1 MMDLKGLTNYG
12 GPPPIN
18 DAGTESKEVRPYI
31 SNGNE
36 DEDIQGSDRKYPINI
51 PNLTFTAATTKAIAL
66 TTSLL
71 HEVSSNE
78 DITNKILVIGDNTI
92 LLEVENSNSWS
103 QDMSQRQQQSQQ
115 QPEQRQQQND
125 ENVSDFLRGDDDNE
139 GKVEEHSCVIHSNNS
154 PCFCSY
160 PSTSYT
166 YTNGG
171 STRTSTMVP
180 NAVCLCENEKCCL
193 CLPKSVAHNCVPVE
207 DTDNAMMESTGNAL
221 LKGSSNEINMG
232 SVTTNPARQ
241 NGYQR
246 RKSHFSTN
254 ANVNSNSNAKSSLF
268 SPQNTLPQ
276 LKSPQTTTAS
286 SSTTPLE
293 VATANP
299 TTTFSCRPVRF
310 PPSMSSIASSS
321 STSSA
326 WSMLRWIIVVLLLG
340 VSVVSGRAYT
350 FHDGKYYLTPFNA
363 AQGIVFKY
371 NHELI
376 ILVFL
381 RCKII

>member
-1 MMDLKGLTNYG
+1 MDLKGLTNYG
-12 GPPPIN
+12 GPTDIN
-18 DAGTESKEVRPYI
+18 DAGTESKEVPPYI
-31 SNGNE
+31 SNWKG
-36 DEDIQGSDRKYPINI
+36 DEDIQSSDRKHPINI
-51 PNLTFTAATTKAIAL
+51 PNLTFTTTTTQVL

-71 HEVSSNE
+71 HEVSND
-78 DITNKILVIGDNTI
+78 DIQDKENSVIGDNTI
-92 LLEVENSNSWS
+92 LLEVENSNNQS
-103 QDMSQRQQQSQQ
+103 QNMSQRQQQSQQ
-115 QPEQRQQQND
+115 RQQRDD
-125 ENVSDFLRGDDDNE
+125 EKVSDFLRDDDDSE
-139 GKVEEHSCVIHSNNS
+139 GNVEEHSCVIHSNNS
-154 PCFCSY
+154 PCFCSFPY
-160 PSTSYT
+160 TSYT

-171 STRTSTMVP
+171 STRTSTMVS
-180 NAVCLCENEKCCL
+180 NAVCPCESEKFL
-193 CLPKSVAHNCVPVE
+193 CLPKSVAYNGVPVE
-207 DTDNAMMESTGNAL
+207 DTDYAMMESTGNAL
-221 LKGSSNEINMG
+221 LKVSSNEINMG

-246 RKSHFSTN
+246 RKSHFNTN

-299 TTTFSCRPVRF
+299 TATFSCRSVRF
-310 PPSMSSIASSS
+310 PPSMSSIVSSS

-326 WSMLRWIIVVLLLG
+326 WSMLRLIIVVLLLG

-363 AQGIVFKY
+363 ARGIVFKY

-376 ILVFL
+376 ILVFW